1 MQTVWSRSIRPQNT
15 RCISCSN
22 PLPGTLSRR
31 NTTGIFRKQLT
42 AGDAFTLLLGPVFGG
57 ALVADAKAKD
67 KRRKQWDEK
76 IAAAQAEVEEMRRN
90 EDKPYSSTRRNLRRL
105 PALSRS
111 YSSAAAIRLTVADKE
126 DSNEAVDYSSTLE
139 PDHQD
144 VLSAPVAQSHDG
156 GPGLEFSEGPN
167 ESNLDQKI
175 IDKCKRLQRLVAIKL
190 AIRMILHI
198 HIGKGPRYICNS
210 TDYVYEP
217 GHLPQNANEL
227 IRHLKRVSNSLR
239 LMNSEDLRSSW
250 RAYQILTRGDTCRLD
265 QDICDLAGQLRRG
278 EMTVAQLVEQFA
290 AKLLSSP
297 DSPTVHG
304 YIPLLSVLSRA
315 RFDELGF
322 MIDGTMIEAR
332 LPYDRHAVFI
342 LLWQYGKNK
351 ESHYFDRLLKKLTID
366 SANAQFGEQWEWR
379 TINNTLVPTPPSRDP
394 QILQI
399 LIYTALKC
407 NQPHRAEA
415 WSTMLGYTRTGNMWL
430 SHVIRNFLKYYS
442 AHKNWHKG
450 HTWMETALDQ
460 AEILAG
466 QGVRHLQRIVFA
478 MLDCCVAYGKRSLY
492 RDILRAAVQCRLGV
506 YSADP
511 DLALPQRSAAIL
523 REWQSHH
530 ELVYSGETEA
540 LSSVQKARMFAR
552 KLGHIR
558 ELRLEKK
565 TNASNRA
572 RPVDGK
578 EETGRGSNTR
588 SSAEGLSEH
597 LADVDTH
604 PEEGSAT
611 SNSAHDEAEA
621 APWKEL
627 CRQQQI
633 QLDSLR
639 RQLEALR
646 SGRDLDPASM
656 VREDGKHPSRPEE
669 ESTEILQSIAFRA
682 PDSQIFP
689 KMEGE
694 VNTMASM
701 KIPSLAWRPISS
713 TIRSKNIQDQSNNIS
728 SLPLPS
734 QNKDQNQLLSKNPPR
749 DVTSNKAATIPVVP
763 KSLASFQKETGVSPA
778 EPTRPKPILR
788 FHPPRPKRTGSQ
800 LQELRQQKLARNP
813 DIQAPITPAPLSSE
827 SEEEE
832 KKKKIAPPHTTHPE
846 APTATSNSVST
857 KAGEETTTPPNSPT
871 TWQPPSLLPPY
882 RIHRIHESGSRPEEA
897 ENMPTARRDGVLRM
911 DLRVEGRREALL

>member
-15 RCISCSN
+15 RCIPCSTQI
-22 PLPGTLSRR
+22 PSTLSRR
-31 NTTGIFRKQLT
+31 TTTGIFRKQLN
-42 AGDAFTLLLGPVFGG
+42 AGDAFTLLLGPVLGG
-57 ALVADAKAKD
+57 AFVADAKAKD
-67 KRRKQWDEK
+67 KRRRQWDEK

-90 EDKPYSSTRRNLRRL
+90 EVKPYSSTRRNLRRL

-111 YSSAAAIRLTVADKE
+111 YSSASAIRLTVTDEE
-126 DSNEAVDYSSTLE
+126 DSIEAVDYSSTLG
-139 PDHQD
+139 PDQQD
-144 VLSAPVAQSHDG
+144 LLSTPIAQSHDG
-156 GPGLEFSEGPN
+156 GPGHEFSEGLN
-167 ESNLDQKI
+167 ESNLVQKS

-198 HIGKGPRYICNS
+198 HIGKSPRYICNS
-210 TDYVYEP
+210 ADYVYEP

-227 IRHLKRVSNSLR
+227 IRHLKRVRNSLR

-250 RAYQILTRGDTCRLD
+250 RAYQILTRRDTCKLD

-278 EMTVAQLVEQFA
+278 EISVAQLVEQFA
-290 AKLLSSP
+290 AKVLSSP
-297 DSPTVHG
+297 ESPTVRG
-304 YIPLLSVLSRA
+304 YIPLLSALSQA

-351 ESHYFDRLLKKLTID
+351 ESHYFDRLLKKLTTD
-366 SANAQFGEQWEWR
+366 SAKAQFGEQWEWR
-379 TINNTLVPTPPSRDP
+379 TINHTLIPVPPSRDP

-415 WSTMLGYTRTGNMWL
+415 WSTMLGYARTGNMWL

-442 AHKNWHKG
+442 VHKNWHKG
-450 HTWMETALDQ
+450 QTWMETALDQ

-478 MLDCCVAYGKRSLY
+478 MLDCCASHGKRSLY

-506 YSADP
+506 YSADLG
-511 DLALPQRSAAIL
+511 LALPQRSADIL
-523 REWQSHH
+523 REWQSYH
-530 ELVYSGETEA
+530 ELVYNGETEA

-558 ELRLEKK
+558 KLGPEEK
-565 TNASNRA
+565 NASNRA
-572 RPVDGK
+572 RPVDDK
-578 EETGRGSNTR
+578 EEAGRGGNTR
-588 SSAEGLSEH
+588 SSAEGLSE
-597 LADVDTH
+597 LLVDVDTH

-627 CRQQQI
+627 CRQQQT

-646 SGRDLDPASM
+646 SGQDLDPASM
-656 VREDGKHPSRPEE
+656 GREHDKHPSRTEE
-669 ESTEILQSIAFRA
+669 KSTKVFQGIAFRA

-689 KMEGE
+689 KTEGE
-694 VNTMASM
+694 LNITASM
-701 KIPSLAWRPISS
+701 KVPSLAWRPISS
-713 TIRSKNIQDQSNNIS
+713 TSRSKNIQNESNNIS

-734 QNKDQNQLLSKNPPR
+734 QKKEKNQLLSKNSPR
-749 DVTSNKAATIPVVP
+749 DVTSKKAAAIFTVP
-763 KSLASFQKETGVSPA
+763 KTLASLQKETEVSPA
-778 EPTRPKPILR
+778 GPTRPKPTLR
-788 FHPPRPKRTGSQ
+788 FHPPRAKRTGSQ
-800 LQELRQQKLARNP
+800 LQELRQQKLARSP
-813 DIQAPITPAPLSSE
+813 DTQAPITPAPLSSE

-832 KKKKIAPPHTTHPE
+832 KKKIAPPHATHPE
-846 APTATSNSVST
+846 APTAPST
-857 KAGEETTTPPNSPT
+857 PVPTQAGEEKTAPPITPT
-871 TWQPPSLLPPY
+871 TLQPPSLLPPY
-882 RIHRIHESGSRPEEA
+882 RILRIQESGSRPEEA
-897 ENMPTARRDGVLRM
+897 ENMPTARRDGILRL
-911 DLRVEGRREALL
+911 DLGVEGRGEALL

>member
-15 RCISCSN
+15 RCIPCST
-22 PLPGTLSRR
+22 PIPGTLSRR
-31 NTTGIFRKQLT
+31 TTTGIFRKQLN
-42 AGDAFTLLLGPVFGG
+42 AGDAFTLLLGPVLGG
-57 ALVADAKAKD
+57 AFIADAKAKD
-67 KRRKQWDEK
+67 KRRRQWNEK

-90 EDKPYSSTRRNLRRL
+90 EVKPYSSTRRNLRRL

-111 YSSAAAIRLTVADKE
+111 YSSASAIRLSVTDEE
-126 DSNEAVDYSSTLE
+126 DSIEAVGYSSTLG

-144 VLSAPVAQSHDG
+144 LLSAPVAQSHDG
-156 GPGLEFSEGPN
+156 GPGHEFSEGLN
-167 ESNLDQKI
+167 QSNLDQKS
-175 IDKCKRLQRLVAIKL
+175 IDRCKRLQRLVAIKL
-190 AIRMILHI
+190 AIRMVLHI
-198 HIGKGPRYICNS
+198 HIGKSPRYICNS

-227 IRHLKRVSNSLR
+227 IRHLKRVRNSLR

-265 QDICDLAGQLRRG
+265 EDICDLAGQLRRG
-278 EMTVAQLVEQFA
+278 EITVAQLVEQFA
-290 AKLLSSP
+290 AKVLSSP
-297 DSPTVHG
+297 ESPTVRG

-332 LPYDRHAVFI
+332 LPYDQHAVFI

-351 ESHYFDRLLKKLTID
+351 ESHYFDRLLKKLTTD

-379 TINNTLVPTPPSRDP
+379 TINNTLIPVPPSKDP
-394 QILQI
+394 QTLQI

-450 HTWMETALDQ
+450 RTWMETALHQ

-478 MLDCCVAYGKRSLY
+478 MLDYCAAYGKRSLY
-492 RDILRAAVQCRLGV
+492 QDILRAAVQCRLGV
-506 YSADP
+506 YRADP
-511 DLALPQRSAAIL
+511 DLTLAQRSADIL
-523 REWQSHH
+523 REWQSYH
-530 ELVYSGETEA
+530 ELAYNGETEA

-558 ELRLEKK
+558 ELRPQGN
-565 TNASNRA
+565 NASNRA

-578 EETGRGSNTR
+578 EETGTGGTTR
-588 SSAEGLSEH
+588 SSAEGLAEL

-604 PEEGSAT
+604 T
-611 SNSAHDEAEA
+611 SNSAHAEAEA

-627 CRQQQI
+627 CRQQQT

-656 VREDGKHPSRPEE
+656 GREHDKHPSKPEE
-669 ESTEILQSIAFRA
+669 KSTEVLQGIAFRA
-682 PDSQIFP
+682 PDSQTFP
-689 KMEGE
+689 RTEGQL
-694 VNTMASM
+694 NIMASM

-713 TIRSKNIQDQSNNIS
+713 AIRSKNIRDRSNNIS

-734 QNKDQNQLLSKNPPR
+734 QGKEQNQLLSKNPPR
-749 DVTSNKAATIPVVP
+749 DVTSTKAAAILTIP
-763 KSLASFQKETGVSPA
+763 KTLALLQKGTAVSPA

-832 KKKKIAPPHTTHPE
+832 KKRIAPPHTTHPE
-846 APTATSNSVST
+846 APTAPSTPVPT
-857 KAGEETTTPPNSPT
+857 KAGEEKTAPPITPST
-871 TWQPPSLLPPY
+871 LQPPSLLPPY
-882 RIHRIHESGSRPEEA
+882 RILRIHESGSRPEEA
-897 ENMPTARRDGVLRM
+897 ENMQGGMAFSAWT
-911 DLRVEGRREALL
+911 

>member
-15 RCISCSN
+15 RCIPCST
-22 PLPGTLSRR
+22 PIPGTLSRR
-31 NTTGIFRKQLT
+31 TTTGIFRKQLN
-42 AGDAFTLLLGPVFGG
+42 AGDAFTLLLGPVLGG
-57 ALVADAKAKD
+57 AFLADAKAKD
-67 KRRKQWDEK
+67 KRRRQWDEK
-76 IAAAQAEVEEMRRN
+76 IAAAQAEVEEMRRH
-90 EDKPYSSTRRNLRRL
+90 EVKPYSSTRRNLRRL

-111 YSSAAAIRLTVADKE
+111 YSSAAAIRLTVADEE
-126 DSNEAVDYSSTLE
+126 DSIEAVDYSSTPG

-144 VLSAPVAQSHDG
+144 FSSAPVAQSHDG
-156 GPGLEFSEGPN
+156 GAGHEFSEGLN
-167 ESNLDQKI
+167 ESELDQKSI
-175 IDKCKRLQRLVAIKL
+175 NKCKRLQRLVAIKL

-198 HIGKGPRYICNS
+198 HIGKGPRYICDS
-210 TDYVYEP
+210 TDYVHEP

-227 IRHLKRVSNSLR
+227 IRHLKRVRNSLR
-239 LMNSEDLRSSW
+239 LMNTEDLRSSW
-250 RAYQILTRGDTCRLD
+250 RAYQTLTRGDTCRLD
-265 QDICDLAGQLRRG
+265 QDICGLAGQLRRG
-278 EMTVAQLVEQFA
+278 EITVAQLVEQFA
-290 AKLLSSP
+290 AKVLSSP
-297 DSPTVHG
+297 DSPTVRG

-351 ESHYFDRLLKKLTID
+351 ESHYFDRLLKKLTTD
-366 SANAQFGEQWEWR
+366 SATAQFGEQWEWR
-379 TINNTLVPTPPSRDP
+379 TINNTLIPVPPSRDP

-399 LIYTALKC
+399 LIYAALKC

-415 WSTMLGYTRTGNMWL
+415 WATMLGYTRTGSMWL

-442 AHKNWHKG
+442 AHQNWQKG
-450 HTWMETALDQ
+450 QTWMETALDQ

-478 MLDCCVAYGKRSLY
+478 MLDCCAAYGKRSLY

-511 DLALPQRSAAIL
+511 DLTLPQRSSDIL
-523 REWQSHH
+523 REWQSCH
-530 ELVYSGETEA
+530 EVYNGETEA

-558 ELRLEKK
+558 ELGPGEKD
-565 TNASNRA
+565 ASNRA

-578 EETGRGSNTR
+578 EETGRAGNMR
-588 SSAEGLSEH
+588 SSAEGLSEL

-611 SNSAHDEAEA
+611 SNSGHEEAEA
-621 APWKEL
+621 APWKKL

-633 QLDSLR
+633 QLDSLK

-646 SGRDLDPASM
+646 SGQDLDPASM
-656 VREDGKHPSRPEE
+656 GREHDRHPSRTEE
-669 ESTEILQSIAFRA
+669 ESTEGLQSIALRA

-689 KMEGE
+689 KTKGE
-694 VNTMASM
+694 LNTMASM

-713 TIRSKNIQDQSNNIS
+713 TIRSKNIQEQSNNIS

-734 QNKDQNQLLSKNPPR
+734 QKRDQNQHLSKNPPR
-749 DVTSNKAATIPVVP
+749 NVTSKKAATIPTPP
-763 KSLASFQKETGVSPA
+763 KTLASLQKETEVSPA
-778 EPTRPKPILR
+778 EPTKPKPILR

-813 DIQAPITPAPLSSE
+813 DIPAPISPAPLSSK

-846 APTATSNSVST
+846 TPTATSTPIPT
-857 KAGEETTTPPNSPT
+857 KAGDEKTAPPIPPT

-882 RIHRIHESGSRPEEA
+882 RVLRIHESGSGPEEA
-897 ENMPTARRDGVLRM
+897 EDMPTARRDGILRL
-911 DLRVEGRREALL
+911 DLREEGRREALL